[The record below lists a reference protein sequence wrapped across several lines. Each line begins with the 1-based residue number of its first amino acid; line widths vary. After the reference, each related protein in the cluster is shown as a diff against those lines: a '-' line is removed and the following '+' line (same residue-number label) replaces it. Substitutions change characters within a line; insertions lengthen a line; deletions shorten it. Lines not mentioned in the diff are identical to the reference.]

1 MNEAH
6 GLGGCLQHLQVV
18 ARRNRHKPTL
28 IELRAREKEELDNT
42 SFLRE
47 PSHVKF
53 GPMSSVVVAVA
64 TGSVIASFFLVIN
77 VKACRGEGGC
87 GQN

>member
-1 MNEAH
+1 MDEAH

-42 SFLRE
+42 SFLKE
-47 PSHVKF
+47 PARVEC
-53 GPMSSVVVAVA
+53 GAMSSN
-64 TGSVIASFFLVIN
+64 GFCNNFFLSLSS
-77 VKACRGEGGC
+77 
-87 GQN
+87 